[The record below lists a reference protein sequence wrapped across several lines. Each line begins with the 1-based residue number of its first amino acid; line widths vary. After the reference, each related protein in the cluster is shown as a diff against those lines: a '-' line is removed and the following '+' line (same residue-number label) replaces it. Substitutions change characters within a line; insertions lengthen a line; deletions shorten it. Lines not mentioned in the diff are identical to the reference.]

1 MSGDPYNAM
10 VREYF
15 AAPQHAG
22 DLEGAAI
29 GYFSDQGMQI
39 RLAATVEGER
49 ITTMRFRAWG
59 CPYVIAAA
67 EATCRRFEG
76 RPVAALEE
84 FATAQIMQELAVPIE
99 KTGRILVL
107 EDTVRS
113 LGQAIRDSA

>member
-1 MSGDPYNAM
+1 MSGASYNAL

-29 GYFSDQGMQI
+29 GYFSDQGMHI
-39 RLAATVEGER
+39 RLAATIDGEH
-49 ITTMRFRAWG
+49 ITGMRFRAWG
-59 CPYVIAAA
+59 CPHVIAAA
-67 EATCRRFEG
+67 EATCRRYEG
-76 RPVAALEE
+76 GPVTALEA
-84 FATAQIMQELAVPIE
+84 FDSAQIMQDLAIPIE